1 MRYALIDPSSVDHE
15 TQRAA
20 HTALAFA
27 RKELKLPMVQIK
39 WFEHIQFVKNPTET
53 FEDDK
58 ELRGQYLGK
67 TPNTVYI
74 KAGQSPE
81 KIQETVLH
89 EVFHLVQ
96 SLGGTIDVGDCET
109 RTNDFVADAM
119 RRMAADNELERVYLD
134 HLVGKDWASERNQKE
149 MDRRLGKPKAAAKK
163 IPAARPEPTR
173 GPGGYVK
180 RTGEPAR
187 HNSDGSIQKKT
198 FGRVER

>member
-1 MRYALIDPSSVDHE
+1 MEYALIDPKTVDHE

-27 RKELKLPMVQIK
+27 RKEMKLPMVQIK

-67 TPNTVYI
+67 TPDTIYI
-74 KAGQSPE
+74 RAGQFPE
-81 KIQETVLH
+81 NIKETVLH
-89 EVFHLVQ
+89 ETFHLWQ
-96 SLGGTIDVGDCET
+96 SLEGHGGNGGNEDRANGYT
-109 RTNDFVADAM
+109 ADAL
-119 RRMAADNELERVYLD
+119 RRMAADNELESVYFD
-134 HLVGKDWASERNQKE
+134 HLVGKDWSTDHLRKE
-149 MDRRLGKPKAAAKK
+149 MDRRLGKPKATAKK
-163 IPAARPEPTR
+163 TPAQPEPHR
-173 GPGGYVK
+173 VSSGYVK

-187 HNSDGSIQKKT
+187 HNSDGSIRKKT